1 MQVAGG
7 ETTTCPSG
15 VFVTKVMVQGAKVSI
30 SISASQSGMQQQP
43 ATPST
48 TATNQL
54 RISTDDVGV
63 RPSLVNARGARG
75 RDGLAYI
82 GISSHQEIVAIVF
95 IVLGKMAINSDSI
108 NEEALHY
115 PVKVG
120 AKGHHFIEARYLTA
134 IYVVVNARDVI
145 VCLLT
150 LLVYYFTPST
160 NW

>member
-15 VFVTKVMVQGAKVSI
+15 VFVPKVRV

-54 RISTDDVGV
+54 RISTDAVGV
-63 RPSLVNARGARG
+63 RPSLVNGRGARG

-82 GISSHQEIVAIVF
+82 AFSSHQGIVAIVF
-95 IVLGKMAINSDSI
+95 IVLGNMAITSDSI
-108 NEEALHY
+108 NKESLHY

-120 AKGHHFIEARYLTA
+120 AKGHYFIEARYLNA
-134 IYVVVNARDVI
+134 IYAIMNARDVI
-145 VCLLT
+145 VCLLIS
-150 LLVYYFTPST
+150 LVYYFTPST

>member
-1 MQVAGG
+1 MSAQ
-7 ETTTCPSG
+7 TQP
-15 VFVTKVMVQGAKVSI
+15 KVMVQDAKVRV

-54 RISTDDVGV
+54 RISTDAVGV

-82 GISSHQEIVAIVF
+82 AISSLGIVAIVF
-95 IVLGKMAINSDSI
+95 IVLGNMAITSDSI
-108 NEEALHY
+108 NEESLPY

-120 AKGHHFIEARYLTA
+120 AKGHYFIEARYLNA
-134 IYVVVNARDVI
+134 IYTVVNARDVI
-145 VCLLT
+145 ICLLIS
-150 LLVYYFTPST
+150 LVYYFTPST